1 MNMTNISKFIRAT
14 LLLLFKLKYETFNNR
29 FSKIIKLVYD
39 LILEDHFKLTIN
51 EDINNYTLN
60 EKLIEEPIKK
70 YEKIKLY
77 GYTLFIL
84 CNKYLY
90 LCIWSS

>member
-39 LILEDHFKLTIN
+39 LILEDHFKLTID

-70 YEKIKLY
+70 Y
-77 GYTLFIL
+77 FFH
-84 CNKYLY
+84 
-90 LCIWSS
+90 

>member
-1 MNMTNISKFIRAT
+1 MNQCLII
-14 LLLLFKLKYETFNNR
+14 KYETFNNR

-39 LILEDHFKLTIN
+39 LILEDHFKLTID

-70 YEKIKLY
+70 Y
-77 GYTLFIL
+77 FFH
-84 CNKYLY
+84 
-90 LCIWSS
+90 

>member
-1 MNMTNISKFIRAT
+1 MNMTNISKFIRST

-39 LILEDHFKLTIN
+39 LILEDHFKLTID
-51 EDINNYTLN
+51 EDIYTLN

-70 YEKIKLY
+70 Y
-77 GYTLFIL
+77 FFH
-84 CNKYLY
+84 
-90 LCIWSS
+90 